1 MRDYRAAIAA
11 KIMTKKKFL
20 QKNYQR
26 EMFTKKMTQEKFLQ
40 KKIKLSTKSKLGP
53 LEHIM

>member
-40 KKIKLSTKSKLGP
+40 KK
-53 LEHIM
+53 